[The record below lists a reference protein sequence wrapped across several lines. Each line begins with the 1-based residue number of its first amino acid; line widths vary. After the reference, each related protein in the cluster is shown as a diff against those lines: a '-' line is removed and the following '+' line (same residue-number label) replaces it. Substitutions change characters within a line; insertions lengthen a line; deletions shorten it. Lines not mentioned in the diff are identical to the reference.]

1 MHIEIAKAT
10 TRMSNHLEKINRLME
25 SLDAA
30 TADAFNTISQ
40 SKTFSKGEFLL
51 KKGQVCDKTFW
62 LETGIVRKFY
72 THEEREITTEFFFK
86 DDLATAFESYTLQQP
101 SLESIQALTAT
112 VVNMTDYKAFQ
123 QLKKQSPQLQELDFL
138 LTEYYALWLERKV
151 AELHTLNATQ
161 RYALLLEKSPHVVQQ
176 VQLTHIASYLNVSL
190 ETLSR
195 IRSKI

>member
-1 MHIEIAKAT
+1 
-10 TRMSNHLEKINRLME
+10 
-25 SLDAA
+25 
-30 TADAFNTISQ
+30 
-40 SKTFSKGEFLL
+40 
-51 KKGQVCDKTFW
+51 
-62 LETGIVRKFY
+62 
-72 THEEREITTEFFFK
+72 
-86 DDLATAFESYTLQQP
+86 LATAFESYTLQQP